1 METMTMGNWHHALQA
16 VKQSDLVLEILDAR
30 LSGLT
35 RHFELEQKI
44 LRKGKKLL
52 LVLNKSDL
60 ISKKTAEREKKELEK
75 TAPTVFVSGTKKKG
89 IARLRL
95 QLRKMAGDKKITVAI
110 IGFPNTGKS
119 TILNALAGRRAA
131 KVSAQ
136 AGFTRGRQLVKL
148 DENVFLVDT
157 PGVIPYEQRNE
168 FELMLV
174 NSKSPN
180 QLQDIENNALQ
191 LIEWIAKQNPG
202 ALKEA
207 YGIEWKND
215 SEEFLEKVAQKKGK
229 LSKGGNA
236 NRNAV
241 SFLLIQDWQKGKIRV

>member
-1 METMTMGNWHHALQA
+1 
-16 VKQSDLVLEILDAR
+16 
-30 LSGLT
+30 
-35 RHFELEQKI
+35 
-44 LRKGKKLL
+44 
-52 LVLNKSDL
+52 
-60 ISKKTAEREKKELEK
+60 
-75 TAPTVFVSGTKKKG
+75 
-89 IARLRL
+89 
-95 QLRKMAGDKKITVAI
+95 
-110 IGFPNTGKS
+110 
-119 TILNALAGRRAA
+119 
-131 KVSAQ
+131 
-136 AGFTRGRQLVKL
+136 
-148 DENVFLVDT
+148 
-157 PGVIPYEQRNE
+157 
-168 FELMLV
+168 MLV